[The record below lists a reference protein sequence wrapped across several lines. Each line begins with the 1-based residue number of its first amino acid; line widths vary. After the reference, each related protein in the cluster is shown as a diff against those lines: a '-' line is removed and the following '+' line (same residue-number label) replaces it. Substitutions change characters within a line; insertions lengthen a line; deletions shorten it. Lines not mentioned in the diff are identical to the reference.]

1 MSKNEEVL
9 KLLETLQEYE
19 RSMADIQSYMVDGYL
34 DIAQTKKS
42 SFGLIWSSVPVSE
55 EARMVFRTNK
65 EIDDQKELPLV
76 PGVSEKDIEQIRS
89 SFEKAIKQAIISAKI
104 LGQIN
109 EQIAKIEELQ
119 KTKSN

>member
-55 EARMVFRTNK
+55 EVRMVFRTNK